1 MTSTVPCIGR
11 ALRPRYPSRVHSVS
25 WSPMTMVGDVSNEGA
40 VRQVGP
46 RQMVKTSA
54 VGPAKDPLAMQLPV
68 HHLRRRHIDPEPLG
82 PGRAIG
88 VVAIS
93 PAFRARAMSG
103 SEGDRFVVEIQERVV
118 MRLPLLMPA
127 PSELERAGDPEVAC
141 VEADDLMA
149 AVKDAPVA
157 RPRTPER
164 DRFDVTSWCYTITGR
179 RHVVPVT
186 LINRQGST
194 HPVPIDRQPSSMSPF
209 RQRATATQLATSNVR
224 RRLRGSPRLRRS
236 TQR

>member
-1 MTSTVPCIGR
+1 
-11 ALRPRYPSRVHSVS
+11 
-25 WSPMTMVGDVSNEGA
+25 
-40 VRQVGP
+40 
-46 RQMVKTSA
+46 
-54 VGPAKDPLAMQLPV
+54 MQLPV
-68 HHLRRRHIDPEPLG
+68 HHSRRRHIDPEPLG

-93 PAFRARAMSG
+93 PAFRARAVSG

-141 VEADDLMA
+141 VEADDLVA

-164 DRFDVTSWCYTITGR
+164 DRFDVTRWCYTITGR
-179 RHVVPVT
+179 ASRCSRHT
-186 LINRQGST
+186 YQ
-194 HPVPIDRQPSSMSPF
+194 
-209 RQRATATQLATSNVR
+209 
-224 RRLRGSPRLRRS
+224 SPRLDSPRPEAATAIKHVAVPPRNDRRKRRAARFRAPFAS
-236 TQR
+236 QTDQTRTLSACAFLAVLCPHELERVPVWLAPSAARS

>member
-1 MTSTVPCIGR
+1 M
-11 ALRPRYPSRVHSVS
+11 
-25 WSPMTMVGDVSNEGA
+25 
-40 VRQVGP
+40 
-46 RQMVKTSA
+46 
-54 VGPAKDPLAMQLPV
+54 
-68 HHLRRRHIDPEPLG
+68 
-82 PGRAIG
+82 
-88 VVAIS
+88 
-93 PAFRARAMSG
+93 
-103 SEGDRFVVEIQERVV
+103 EIQERIV

-194 HPVPIDRQPSSMSPF
+194 H
-209 RQRATATQLATSNVR
+209 L
-224 RRLRGSPRLRRS
+224 PR
-236 TQR
+236 